1 MLYLSNSFGAD
12 TSLVYLTM
20 GLLQLSVMC
29 TILGAASFGLGLLP
43 LAFTF
48 SKTRIAQI
56 STIGTGLLLGA
67 AMGVV
72 IPEGIEAL
80 HDASKSSSPSN
91 TEEESDG
98 VPTRTIALCL
108 LSGFTLML
116 VIEQLLPAS
125 AHHQSPLQL
134 NNNHARATLFEEDDI
149 EQLELGPAPGDQYP
163 DPTAEQDPAPRT
175 SMNRRSGSVDSIPI
189 KRNSK
194 FVDDSNANG
203 KGKDANPGAI
213 TLGLVIHS
221 MADGLALGASARSG
235 QNALEAIVFLAII
248 VHKAPTALA
257 LSTALMP
264 HLSRQSVRRHI
275 TAFALTSPLAALM
288 TYFAVDFLG
297 EVDSL
302 AKWTGIALLFSGGTF
317 LYVATVL
324 QPVSSSASGSGH
336 HHGEVELKPGV
347 RVLLTVLGMFFPLVA
362 GGIFGH
368 GHGH

>member
-1 MLYLSNSFGAD
+1 
-12 TSLVYLTM
+12 M
-20 GLLQLSVMC
+20 GLIQLLVMC
-29 TILGAASFGLGLLP
+29 TFLGSASFGLGLLP
-43 LAFTF
+43 LVFTF

-80 HDASKSSSPSN
+80 HHASKTSSSPSS
-91 TEEESDG
+91 TPEEPDS

-125 AHHQSPLQL
+125 AHHQSPIQL
-134 NNNHARATLFEEDDI
+134 GNSHARATLFEEDDI

-163 DPTAEQDPAPRT
+163 DPTAEPDPAPRA

-189 KRNSK
+189 KRG
-194 FVDDSNANG
+194 FTLVDDSNANG
-203 KGKDANPGAI
+203 KTKETNPGAI

-221 MADGLALGASARSG
+221 IADGLALGASARSG
-235 QNALEAIVFLAII
+235 QSSLEAIVFLAII

-275 TAFALTSPLAALM
+275 TAFALTSPLSALM

-297 EVDSL
+297 EIDSL

-324 QPVSSSASGSGH
+324 QPISSSAAGSGH
-336 HHGEVELKPGV
+336 HHHGEAELKPGV
-347 RVLLTVLGMFFPLVA
+347 RVLLTVLGMFFPLLA
-362 GGIFGH
+362 GSVLGH
-368 GHGH
+368 GHEH

>member
-1 MLYLSNSFGAD
+1 
-12 TSLVYLTM
+12 M
-20 GLLQLSVMC
+20 GLIQLIVMC
-29 TILGAASFGLGLLP
+29 TLLGGASFGLGLLP
-43 LAFTF
+43 LIVTF
-48 SKTRIAQI
+48 SKTRISQI

-72 IPEGIEAL
+72 IPEGIEVL
-80 HDASKSSSPSN
+80 HHASESPKSSS
-91 TEEESDG
+91 EKGEDE

-116 VIEQLLPAS
+116 AIEQLIAPSGHQHQPAPAPS
-125 AHHQSPLQL
+125 I
-134 NNNHARATLFEEDDI
+134 TVFDEDDI

-163 DPTAEQDPAPRT
+163 DPLADTTGR
-175 SMNRRSGSVDSIPI
+175 RRSIDSISI
-189 KRNSK
+189 NSRTNADGSKRNRNGLNGDTFGTSK
-194 FVDDSNANG
+194 DG
-203 KGKDANPGAI
+203 NPNAI

-221 MADGLALGASARSG
+221 IADGLALGASARSG

-264 HLSRQSVRRHI
+264 HLPRQSVKRHI

-288 TYFAVDFLG
+288 TYFLIEFLG
-297 EVDSL
+297 EHDSL

-324 QPVSSSASGSGH
+324 QPVSGH
-336 HHGEVELKPGV
+336 RNQEGELKSGM
-347 RVLLTVLGMFFPLVA
+347 RVLLTVLGMFFPFIA
-362 GGIFGH
+362 GGILGH
-368 GHGH
+368 GHEH

>member
-1 MLYLSNSFGAD
+1 
-12 TSLVYLTM
+12 M
-20 GLLQLSVMC
+20 GLIQLVVMC
-29 TILGAASFGLGLLP
+29 TLLGGASFGLGLLP
-43 LAFTF
+43 LVVTF
-48 SKTRIAQI
+48 SKTRISQI

-80 HDASKSSSPSN
+80 HHANESKSS
-91 TEEESDG
+91 EKAADE

-116 VIEQLLPAS
+116 AIEQLIAPS
-125 AHHQSPLQL
+125 HQHQSAP
-134 NNNHARATLFEEDDI
+134 APAITVFDEDDI

-163 DPTAEQDPAPRT
+163 GPPVDPTAR
-175 SMNRRSGSVDSIPI
+175 RRSIDSISLNARNGADVLH
-189 KRNSK
+189 KRTRTG
-194 FVDDSNANG
+194 SNG
-203 KGKDANPGAI
+203 DVFGTSEDGNPNAI

-257 LSTALMP
+257 LCTALMP
-264 HLSRQSVRRHI
+264 HLPRQSIRRHI

-288 TYFAVDFLG
+288 TYFLVEFVG
-297 EVDSL
+297 EHDSL
-302 AKWTGIALLFSGGTF
+302 PKWTGIALLFSGGTF

-324 QPVSSSASGSGH
+324 QPISAHGH
-336 HHGEVELKPGV
+336 HEGELKPGV
-347 RVLLTVLGMFFPLVA
+347 RVLLTVLGMFFPFVA
-362 GGIFGH
+362 GGILGH
-368 GHGH
+368 GHEH

>member
-1 MLYLSNSFGAD
+1 
-12 TSLVYLTM
+12 M
-20 GLLQLSVMC
+20 GLVQLIIMC
-29 TILGAASFGLGLLP
+29 TLLGGASFGLGLLP
-43 LAFTF
+43 LVVTF
-48 SKTRIAQI
+48 SKTRISQI

-80 HDASKSSSPSN
+80 HHANESKSA
-91 TEEESDG
+91 EKHADE

-116 VIEQLLPAS
+116 AIEQLIAPSHQHPSAPA
-125 AHHQSPLQL
+125 PPI
-134 NNNHARATLFEEDDI
+134 TVFDEDDI

-163 DPTAEQDPAPRT
+163 STPVDPTG
-175 SMNRRSGSVDSIPI
+175 RRRSVDSISLNA
-189 KRNSK
+189 RNSADGPTK
-194 FVDDSNANG
+194 RTRTGSNG
-203 KGKDANPGAI
+203 EMFGTSKDGNPNAI
-213 TLGLVIHS
+213 TLGLIIHS

-257 LSTALMP
+257 LCTALMP
-264 HLSRQSVRRHI
+264 HLPRQSIRRHI

-288 TYFAVDFLG
+288 TYFLVEFLG
-297 EVDSL
+297 EHDSL

-324 QPVSSSASGSGH
+324 QPISAHGH
-336 HHGEVELKPGV
+336 HEGELKPGV
-347 RVLLTVLGMFFPLVA
+347 RVLFTVLGMFFPLVA
-362 GGIFGH
+362 GGILGH
-368 GHGH
+368 GHEH